1 MSTSKAILLLAGV
14 ANRNG
19 YEFCIRRPFGSK
31 GAAVNEHVYC
41 LDINDHGCPSTYSY
55 PIIVFFFN
63 FTEGLS
69 VVLFFFLLRF
79 DLAFFSREILC
90 IVRDK
95 YAFSIQIHAH
105 RIVFFFPFFS

>member
-1 MSTSKAILLLAGV
+1 M
-14 ANRNG
+14 
-19 YEFCIRRPFGSK
+19 P
-31 GAAVNEHVYC
+31 VNIQ
-41 LDINDHGCPSTYSY
+41 LSY
-55 PIIVFFFN
+55 HSFFFL
-63 FTEGLS
+63 FTDGLS

-105 RIVFFFPFFS
+105 RIVFSFLLLFVKQSAYTQCMKIIP

>member
-55 PIIVFFFN
+55 PIIVFFSLYRWSF
-63 FTEGLS
+63 S
-69 VVLFFFLLRF
+69 SPFFLP
-79 DLAFFSREILC
+79 S
-90 IVRDK
+90 
-95 YAFSIQIHAH
+95 
-105 RIVFFFPFFS
+105 PF